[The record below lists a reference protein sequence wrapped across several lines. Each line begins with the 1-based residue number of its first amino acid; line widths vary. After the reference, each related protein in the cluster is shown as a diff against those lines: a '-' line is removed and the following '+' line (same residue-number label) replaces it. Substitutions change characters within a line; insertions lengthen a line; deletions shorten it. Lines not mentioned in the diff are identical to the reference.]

1 MVVESTYDFSFTGF
15 SLRFKEMVK
24 VATARTQSIEFNAV
38 QEIGNGNTSTTKKF
52 LNEINKRLSSLTQ
65 EQIDLFIN
73 SDLQTQ
79 RQIAFLSVCKV
90 HGYIRDFVIEVL
102 REKVLIYDYEISE
115 GEYLSFHRRK
125 LEVHSKMNDFSDS
138 THKKIRQVLFKILEQ
153 SGIIDDTKNRQIQP
167 QILDSHLMKVIAND
181 DKEWLKIF
189 FVSDMDIKNYG
200 Y

>member
-15 SLRFKEMVK
+15 SLRFKEMLI

-125 LEVHSKMNDFSDS
+125 LEVHSKMSDFSDS
-138 THKKIRQVLFKILEQ
+138 TLKKIRQVLFKILEQ

-181 DKEWLKIF
+181 DKEWLKLF
-189 FVSDMDIKNYG
+189 FVSDIDIENFN
-200 Y
+200 